1 MPASSRSRA
10 GFTLVEMLI
19 SLVLLSSLGGVM
31 AGFILANNRFVRTQD
46 ALREARGISRREL
59 DPLTADLRAVE
70 ATGGVVAAA
79 STDLTIRVPY
89 ALGVVCHATGGQTV
103 VSLLPPD
110 SLLYANA
117 GFSGYA
123 WRSNLGTYT
132 YQEGGTT
139 VGTSTPSACLP
150 DSVSTLSGGKVIT
163 LTPGAPFGTPAG
175 SPVFLFQRIRY
186 RFTASSAVPGRIGLW
201 RTVVAT
207 GIAEELAAPFD
218 SMAVFRFYRLD
229 ADTSQ
234 AAAPSPLSTTRGIEL
249 RLAGASRSTPYG
261 APGPKVVNLTT
272 AIFFQN
278 RLD

>member
-1 MPASSRSRA
+1 MRMPSPSRA

-19 SLVLLSSLGGVM
+19 ALVLLSSLGGVM

-46 ALREARGISRREL
+46 AWREARTISRREL
-59 DPLTADLRAVE
+59 DRLYADLRSVE

-79 STDLTIRVPY
+79 PTDLTIRVPY
-89 ALGVVCHATGGQTV
+89 ALGVVCHATGAQTV

-123 WRSNLGTYT
+123 WRSTLGGYT
-132 YQEGGTT
+132 YQDGGTT
-139 VGTSTPSACLP
+139 LGSSTASACLS
-150 DSVSTLSGGKVIT
+150 DSVTTLPGGKVIT
-163 LTPGAPFGTPAG
+163 LSPGAPFGTPAG
-175 SPVFLFQRIRY
+175 SPLFLFQRIRY
-186 RFTASSAVPGRIGLW
+186 RFTASSAMPGRIGLW

-207 GIAEELAAPFD
+207 STPEELAAPFD
-218 SMAVFRFYRLD
+218 STAAFRYFQLGS
-229 ADTSQ
+229 DTSQ
-234 AAAPSPLSTTRGIEL
+234 SAAPSPLSSTRGVEL
-249 RLAGASRSTPYG
+249 RLNGASRSTPYG
-261 APGPKVVNLTT
+261 APGPKVVKLTT

>member
-1 MPASSRSRA
+1 MRSPLSSRS

-19 SLVLLSSLGGVM
+19 ALVLLSSLGGVM

-46 ALREARGISRREL
+46 AWREARGISRREL
-59 DPLTADLRAVE
+59 DRLNADLRSVE

-79 STDLTIRVPY
+79 PTDLTVRVPY
-89 ALGVVCHATGGQTV
+89 ALGVICHATGGQTV

-110 SLLYANA
+110 SVLYSNA

-123 WRSNLGTYT
+123 WRGNLGVYS

-139 VGTSTPSACLP
+139 VGTSTASACLP
-150 DSVSTLSGGKVIT
+150 DSVSTLPGGKVIT
-163 LTPGAPFGTPAG
+163 LTPGAPFGTPTG
-175 SPVFLFQRIRY
+175 SPVLLFQRIRY
-186 RFTASSAVPGRIGLW
+186 RFAPSSALPGRIGLW

-207 GIAEELAAPFD
+207 GTAEELAAPFD
-218 SMAVFRFYRLD
+218 STASFRFYRLD
-229 ADTSQ
+229 SDTSQ

-249 RLAGASRSTPYG
+249 RLAGASRATPYG
-261 APGPKVVNLTT
+261 AAGPKVVGLTT
-272 AIFFQN
+272 TIFFQN

>member
-1 MPASSRSRA
+1 MPSSSRPRS

-19 SLVLLSSLGGVM
+19 ALVLLSSLGGVM

-46 ALREARGISRREL
+46 ALRDARAVSRREL
-59 DPLTADLRAVE
+59 DRLTADLRAVE

-79 STDLTIRVPY
+79 PTDLTIRVPY
-89 ALGVVCHATGGQTV
+89 ALGVVCHASGAQTV

-123 WRSNLGTYT
+123 WRGNLGVYT
-132 YQEGGTT
+132 YQDGGTT
-139 VGTSTPSACLP
+139 LGTSTASACAP
-150 DSVSTLSGGKVIT
+150 DSVSTLPGGRVIT
-163 LTPGAPFGTPAG
+163 LSPGAPFGTPTG

-186 RFTASSAVPGRIGLW
+186 RFSPSGAMPGRIGLW

-207 GIAEELAAPFD
+207 ATAEELAAPFD
-218 SMAVFRFYRLD
+218 STAAFRFFQLGS
-229 ADTSQ
+229 DTSQ
-234 AAAPSPLSTTRGIEL
+234 AAAPSPLSMTRGIEL
-249 RLAGASRSTPYG
+249 RLAGASRNTPYG
-261 APGPKVVNLTT
+261 APGPKVVSLTT

>member
-1 MPASSRSRA
+1 MPRTSPSRA

-19 SLVLLSSLGGVM
+19 SMVLLSSLGGVM

-46 ALREARGISRREL
+46 AWREARGTSRREL
-59 DPLTADLRAVE
+59 DRLNADLRAVE

-79 STDLTIRVPY
+79 PTDLTVRVPY
-89 ALGVVCHATGGQTV
+89 ALGVICHATGGVTV

-110 SLLYANA
+110 SVLYANA

-123 WRSNLGTYT
+123 WRSTLGTYT

-139 VGTSTPSACLP
+139 VGTSTPSACVP
-150 DSVSTLSGGKVIT
+150 DSVSTLPGGKVIT

-175 SPVFLFQRIRY
+175 SPVMLFQRIRY
-186 RFTASSAVPGRIGLW
+186 RFTASSALPGRIGLW

-207 GIAEELAAPFD
+207 STAEELAAPFD
-218 SMAVFRFYRLD
+218 STAAFRFYRVNS
-229 ADTSQ
+229 DTSQ
-234 AAAPSPLSTTRGIEL
+234 ASAPSPLSTTRGIEL
-249 RLAGASRSTPYG
+249 HLAGASRATPFG
-261 APGPKVVNLTT
+261 APGPKVVSLTT